1 MLEENKVRTML
12 QKVRA
17 IELRTR
23 QTMSEGLSGSYRSHF
38 KGQGMNFEELRDYA
52 PGDEIRSI
60 DWNTT
65 AKLSK
70 PVIKIFCEERELTL
84 ILVLDISASSFC
96 GSVGQSKR
104 EFASEIASVL
114 ALSALKNK
122 DQVGLFLF
130 SNHIEKFVRPK
141 KGRSHL
147 LSIIREALFFQ
158 PQHAQTDIVG
168 CLRSLEQMLKKKS
181 IICFLSDFLP
191 THTLDLQALTK
202 ILCRLQAR
210 HDFLCIR
217 IVDPREQQLPDVG
230 FVALSDAE
238 TGKTVYVDTHNASL
252 RNRFADQQKQTWEHF
267 QTACTHCGIDVL
279 TLINGQPY
287 LKGLRS
293 LFQHR

>member
-23 QTMSEGLSGSYRSHF
+23 QTMNEGLSGSYCSRF
-38 KGQGMNFEELRDYA
+38 RGQGINFEELRDYA
-52 PGDEIRSI
+52 PGDEIRAI

-65 AKLSK
+65 AKLHK
-70 PVIKIFCEERELTL
+70 PVVKIFREERELTL
-84 ILVLDISASSFC
+84 LVVLDISTSSFC
-96 GSVGQSKR
+96 GSTKQSKR
-104 EFASEIASVL
+104 EFAAEIASVL
-114 ALSALKNK
+114 ALSALKNN
-122 DQVGLFLF
+122 DRVGLFLF

-141 KGRSHL
+141 KGRSQL
-147 LSIIREALFFQ
+147 LSVIREALFFQ
-158 PQHAQTDIVG
+158 PQHSQTDIVG
-168 CLRSLEQMLKKKS
+168 CLQSLEQMLKKKA

-202 ILCRLQAR
+202 ILCRLHTR

-217 IVDPREQQLPDVG
+217 IADPREQQLPDVG

-238 TGKTVYVDTHNASL
+238 TGQCTYVDTHNASI
-252 RNRFADQQKQTWEHF
+252 RNRFANNQKQYWEHF
-267 QTACTHCGIDVL
+267 QNACLHCGIDVL
-279 TLINGQPY
+279 TLTNGQPY